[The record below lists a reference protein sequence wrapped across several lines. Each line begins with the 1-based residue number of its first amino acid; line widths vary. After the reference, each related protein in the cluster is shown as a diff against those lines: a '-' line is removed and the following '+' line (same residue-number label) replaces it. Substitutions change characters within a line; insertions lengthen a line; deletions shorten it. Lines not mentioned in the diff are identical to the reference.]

1 MSLNPDEWEMLE
13 PEEVPMEIGT
23 YDDWHD
29 VYWPDDELG
38 EWNES

>member
-1 MSLNPDEWEMLE
+1 MDDEWEIME
-13 PEEVPMEIGT
+13 PEEVPAVEIGT

-38 EWNES
+38 DFND